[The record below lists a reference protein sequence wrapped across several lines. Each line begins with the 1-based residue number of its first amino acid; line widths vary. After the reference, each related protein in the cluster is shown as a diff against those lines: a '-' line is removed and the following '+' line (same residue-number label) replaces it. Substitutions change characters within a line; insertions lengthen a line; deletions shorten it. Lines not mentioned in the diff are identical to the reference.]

1 MGTEGDQFDSH
12 DHSLKD
18 PTRILALTDGVFAII
33 MTLLVLE
40 LKVPSVQKEVELSSH
55 LLGLGYHLLLYFASF
70 LLAGVYWVGHRLIFS
85 LVKHVNTTLVWL
97 NIFFLMICSLI
108 PFAAALLGN
117 YPFETYSLA
126 IYGALLFLLAGFRL
140 YMYLYVTH
148 HHSLLY
154 APVPHIRRKR
164 VIGVMIFAPVMFLL
178 SLCIVPFF
186 PKVALVL
193 YCVTPPMFVT
203 AITLVNK
210 MKIK

>member
-1 MGTEGDQFDSH
+1 MGDHPDTH
-12 DHSLKD
+12 PHSLKD
-18 PTRILALTDGVFAII
+18 PSRTVALTDGVFAII

-40 LKVPSVQKEVELSSH
+40 LKVPPVQKGVELGEK
-55 LLGLGYHLLLYFASF
+55 LNGLGYHLLLYFASF

-85 LVKHVNTTLVWL
+85 LVKYVNTTLVWL

-108 PFAAALLGN
+108 PFGAALLGN

-126 IYGALLFLLAGFRL
+126 IYGILLFLLAGWRL
-140 YMYLYVTH
+140 FMYVYVTQ

-154 APVPHIRRKR
+154 APVPRIRRRR

-178 SLCIVPFF
+178 SFCIVPFF
-186 PKVALVL
+186 PRLALVL
-193 YCVTPPMFVT
+193 YCIIPPMFVT

-210 MKIK
+210 MKIE